1 MHYRRSTN
9 RKPWAKPDFIIT
21 ATDFDASNGSDVA
34 TVTLT
39 VCHSFS
45 GRSLVQVNVPA
56 NQQRVYSDSMCE
68 RIKLDLCVASYVAD
82 GLGEW

>member
-1 MHYRRSTN
+1 MGGGLMS
-9 RKPWAKPDFIIT
+9 KPWAKPEFIIT

-68 RIKLDLCVASYVAD
+68 RIKSDFEARREVLS
-82 GLGEW
+82 